1 MGLLDNIKQQIGSQF
16 IEIIQWLDDT
26 NDSLVYRF
34 PVYNQQIKMNAQLT
48 VRENQVALFI
58 NEGKA
63 ADLFV
68 PGRYQLTTQNLPILT
83 TLRGWKYGFQ
93 SPFKAEIYFFN
104 TRLFTDLK
112 WGTTNPVMMR
122 DAEFGMIRLRAFGT
136 YAMKIA
142 DAKAFFAAIVGTAG
156 LTTTDEITGQLRSTI
171 LSRLS
176 DAIAESKIAALDLAS
191 KYDELSAQGK
201 QILAPEFA
209 GYGLDLSRFFIEN
222 VSLPEEVEA
231 AIDQRTKL
239 GVLGDRMGQYTQL
252 QAADAMKI
260 AALDIASK
268 YDELSS
274 HARQILGP
282 EFAAYGLELSKFFI
296 ENVSLP
302 EEVEAAIDQRT
313 KLGVLGDRMGQ
324 YTQLQ
329 AADAM
334 KIAAANP
341 GGAAGAGIGIGAGI
355 AMGGMMGS
363 ALGGSFAGVG
373 GAGPMAPPPPA
384 GLGFS
389 APKWSLTV
397 DGKTYGPYS
406 DDALKGMVASG
417 QVAGGT
423 LAWKPGAAGWA
434 PLSSFEEF
442 AGSSAPPMP
451 PPPPPPAR

>member
-1 MGLLDNIKQQIGSQF
+1 MGLFDNIKTQIGNQMGSQF
-16 IEIIQWLDDT
+16 IEIIQWLDDAR
-26 NDSLVYRF
+26 DSLVYRF
-34 PVYNQQIKMNAQLT
+34 PVYNQEIKMNAQLT

-63 ADLFV
+63 ADLFT
-68 PGRYQLTTQNLPILT
+68 PGRYQLTTENMPILT

-93 SPFKAEIYFFN
+93 SPFKAEVYFFD

-156 LTTTDEITGQLRSTI
+156 LTTTEEITGQLRSTI

-191 KYDELSAQGK
+191 KYDELSVHGK
-201 QILAPEFA
+201 QILAPEF
-209 GYGLDLSRFFIEN
+209 S
-222 VSLPEEVEA
+222 
-231 AIDQRTKL
+231 
-239 GVLGDRMGQYTQL
+239 
-252 QAADAMKI
+252 
-260 AALDIASK
+260 
-268 YDELSS
+268 
-274 HARQILGP
+274 
-282 EFAAYGLELSKFFI
+282 AYGLELSKFFI

-302 EEVEAAIDQRT
+302 EEVETAIDQRT

-355 AMGGMMGS
+355 AMGGAMGQAMTS
-363 ALGGSFAGVG
+363 GMGTPPAPGMF
-373 GAGPMAPPPPA
+373 PPPPA
-384 GLGFS
+384 GAGFA
-389 APKWSLTV
+389 APRWSLTV
-397 DGKTYGPYS
+397 DGKTYGPYT
-406 DDALKGMVASG
+406 DDALKGMVSAG
-417 QVAGGT
+417 QVAPGT
-423 LAWKPGAAGWA
+423 LAWKPGAASWA
-434 PLSSFEEF
+434 PLSAFEEF
-442 AGSSAPPMP
+442 AGAAAPAPPAP
-451 PPPPPPAR
+451 PPPPPPR

>member
-1 MGLLDNIKQQIGSQF
+1 VGLLDNLKQQIGNQLGSQF
-16 IEIIQWLDDT
+16 IEIIQWLDDSS
-26 NDSLVYRF
+26 DSLVYRF
-34 PVYNQQIKMNAQLT
+34 PVYNQEIKMNAQLT
-48 VRENQVALFI
+48 VRENQAALFI

-63 ADLFV
+63 ADLFG
-68 PGRYQLTTQNLPILT
+68 PGRYQLTTQNMPILT

-93 SPFKAEIYFFN
+93 SPFKAEVYFFN

-136 YAMKIA
+136 YAMKVS
-142 DAKAFFAAIVGTAG
+142 DPKAFFATIVGTQG

-171 LSRLS
+171 LSKLS
-176 DAIAESKIAALDLAS
+176 DAIAESK
-191 KYDELSAQGK
+191 
-201 QILAPEFA
+201 
-209 GYGLDLSRFFIEN
+209 
-222 VSLPEEVEA
+222 V
-231 AIDQRTKL
+231 
-239 GVLGDRMGQYTQL
+239 
-252 QAADAMKI
+252 

-268 YDELSS
+268 YDELSTTGK
-274 HARQILGP
+274 QILAP
-282 EFAAYGLELSKFFI
+282 EFSSYGLDLSKFFI

-313 KLGVLGDRMGQ
+313 KLGVLGDKMGQ

-341 GGAAGAGIGIGAGI
+341 GGAAGAGVGIGAGI
-355 AMGGMMGS
+355 AMGGMMGG
-363 ALGGSFAGVG
+363 ALANAGQPMGGG
-373 GAGPMAPPPPA
+373 MAPPPPPPA
-384 GLGFS
+384 PGFS
-389 APKWSLTV
+389 APRWSLTV

-406 DDALKGMVASG
+406 DDAVKGMIASG
-417 QVAGGT
+417 QVAAGT

-434 PLSSFEEF
+434 PISTFEELGG
-442 AGSSAPPMP
+442 AGGAAAPP